1 MFKSILL
8 CRNFFVSFAEEVM
21 KIGHKALVWLQSSF
35 IIFGHQLCCMH
46 CAVSADIVGTNEVLT
61 VLYIPISK
69 VGTVEQ
75 LDNLPFAALESNL
88 ELVRYRFF
96 KSVSV
101 FGFLVG
107 FSKVGI
113 GFGIGFSKYRDI
125 GFGFRFFRTN
135 LPLLIEWHHRW
146 HPTPSPFRRMGFGP
160 SNYKLRP

>member
-101 FGFLVG
+101 FVF
-107 FSKVGI
+107 
-113 GFGIGFSKYRDI
+113 FGRFFKSRYRFRYRDI

-146 HPTPSPFRRMGFGP
+146 HPTPSPFPRMGFGP

>member
-101 FGFLVG
+101 FVFLVG
-107 FSKVGI
+107 FFKSR
-113 GFGIGFSKYRDI
+113 YRFRYRFFKI
-125 GFGFRFFRTN
+125 SRYRFRFFRTN

-146 HPTPSPFRRMGFGP
+146 HPTPSPFPRMGFGP